1 MSLPQPVPTSLDDVV
16 LAELRRR
23 LETAREFHFTH
34 VEAGQGEVDDIG
46 AALARR
52 SEHALAEVDEALAA
66 IEEGSYGTCRG
77 CGEAISP
84 ERLDALPHALACAG
98 CVRRG

>member
-1 MSLPQPVPTSLDDVV
+1 MSLPQPVPASLDDVA
-16 LAELRRR
+16 LDELRRR
-23 LETAREFHFTH
+23 LETAREFHLAH
-34 VEAGQGEVDDIG
+34 VEAGRGEVDDIG

-52 SEHALAEVDEALAA
+52 SELALAEVDEALVA
-66 IEEGSYGTCRG
+66 IEEGSYGICRG